1 MISQIKYFIRQW
13 VRRFGQTVHWSSK
26 DVFVRLAYGQS
37 GRQKPDCVL
46 SLVGLFKAC

>member
-1 MISQIKYFIRQW
+1 MITDKVFHSTM
-13 VRRFGQTVHWSSK
+13 VRLFGRTVHWSDK

-37 GRQKPDCVL
+37 GRQKPNCVL